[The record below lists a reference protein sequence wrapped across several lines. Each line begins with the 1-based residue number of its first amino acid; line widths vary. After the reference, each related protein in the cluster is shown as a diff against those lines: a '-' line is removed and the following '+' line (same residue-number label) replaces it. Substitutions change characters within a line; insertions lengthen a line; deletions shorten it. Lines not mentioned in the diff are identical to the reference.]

1 MQTHTVVKGYIEWL
15 YDNMFSARALKK
27 KTAFHYV
34 NISLFFYL
42 CMYYIRMYHKLSPSL
57 RSSIQNHF

>member
-27 KTAFHYV
+27 KQHFIMLIFHY
-34 NISLFFYL
+34 FFIYACTTL
-42 CMYYIRMYHKLSPSL
+42 ECITNSP
-57 RSSIQNHF
+57 RH